1 MSLTGLLLQLIL
13 FPWQLPQNLLG
24 LGFGLYLRCRGRIA
38 EMKWERNRCFLR
50 TDTAVSLAL
59 FIFWKIDYDDPV
71 FFLPSV
77 NREHEYGHS
86 IQSLLLGPLYLPVVG
101 LPSYLRTVY
110 ARWYYQKHGVRW
122 EGYYAGFP
130 ESWADRLGGVDSLKD
145 IRLPR

>member
-86 IQSLLLGPLYLPVVG
+86 IQSLLLDKFLDSEVGPRGGLQILGRNSLQRDSNCHRGFHVRLEIGIGDCAHTVNEILTPV
-101 LPSYLRTVY
+101 
-110 ARWYYQKHGVRW
+110 
-122 EGYYAGFP
+122 
-130 ESWADRLGGVDSLKD
+130 
-145 IRLPR
+145 